1 MITVT
6 GATGQFGRLAIEH
19 LLARDVPAAGIA
31 AVVRDPERAADLA
44 ERGVEV
50 RQADYDRPETLPAA
64 LRGTDT
70 LLFVSSTGP
79 DDQRIVQHRAVVT
92 AAREARVGLV
102 AYTSLVGADFNTLD
116 LARVHR
122 DTEGALAESGLP
134 TVLLRNGW
142 YTENYTAALAD
153 SVARGEIVGAAG
165 DGRIASA
172 SRSDLAEAAAIV
184 ATSEDQAGRIHE
196 LTGDSTWTLPELAA
210 EAARVSGREVAY
222 RDLGGDAYAEVL
234 TGAGLPDFVVSLLV
248 DSDVKVSKGALAAV
262 TGDLPA
268 LLGRSTTPLADSV
281 RAALAD

>member
-6 GATGQFGRLAIEH
+6 GATGQFGRLAIEQ

-44 ERGVEV
+44 DLGVEL

-64 LRGTDT
+64 LRGTET

-102 AYTSLVGADFNTLD
+102 AYTSLVGADVNTLD

-142 YTENYTAALAD
+142 YTENYTVGLAD

-165 DGRIASA
+165 DGRVASA
-172 SRSDLAEAAAIV
+172 SRADLAEAAAIV
-184 ATSEDQAGRIHE
+184 VTSEDQAGRIHE
-196 LTGDSTWTLPELAA
+196 LTGDTAWTLPELAA

-222 RDLGGDAYAEVL
+222 RDLGGDGYARLLAE
-234 TGAGLPDFVVSLLV
+234 AGLPDFVVSLLV

-268 LLGRSTTPLADSV
+268 LLGRATTPLADSV

>member
-6 GATGQFGRLAIEH
+6 GATGQFGRLAIEQ

-44 ERGVEV
+44 DLGVEL

-64 LRGTDT
+64 LRGTET

-92 AAREARVGLV
+92 AAREVRVGLV
-102 AYTSLVGADFNTLD
+102 AYTSLVGADVNTLD

-142 YTENYTAALAD
+142 YTENYTVGLAD

-172 SRSDLAEAAAIV
+172 SRADLAEAAAIV
-184 ATSEDQAGRIHE
+184 VTSEDQAGRIHE
-196 LTGDSTWTLPELAA
+196 LTGDTAWTLPELAA

-222 RDLGGDAYAEVL
+222 RDLGGDGYARLLAE
-234 TGAGLPDFVVSLLV
+234 AGLPDFVVSLLV

-268 LLGRSTTPLADSV
+268 LLGRATTPLADSV
-281 RAALAD
+281 SAALAD